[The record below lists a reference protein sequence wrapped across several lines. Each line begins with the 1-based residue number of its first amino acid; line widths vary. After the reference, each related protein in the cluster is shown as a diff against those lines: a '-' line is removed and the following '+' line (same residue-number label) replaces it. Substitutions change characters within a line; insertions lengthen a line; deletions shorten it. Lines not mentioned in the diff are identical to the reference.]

1 MTKGQKIVQREPS
14 LQIKLT
20 KIKKN
25 QLKSPVQYWTSLRW
39 KSISSI
45 VSFYVC
51 VSSVSLC
58 VSLTIAEDLCQI
70 NGSHLCVDSSGFL

>member
-20 KIKKN
+20 KII
-25 QLKSPVQYWTSLRW
+25 LDTVQYWTSLRW